1 MYLPSFPQYS
11 TDFSTKA
18 NSVSTSQ
25 TKFSELKLNISKK
38 DLTSEFNLDLA
49 FGSAV
54 AFLLA
59 VIAFLLVV
67 IWLQRAKIR
76 RLMAFFHG
84 RPIPPH
90 EDERHL
96 LPVNEN
102 ESFHDAENIQFQNQI
117 QNNEANNANIA
128 NQIQIQNNEANNGNI
143 ANQNQ
148 NVNNQVAHQNQEVL
162 NVINPEIVH
171 QNQNVTEVV
180 QIIFPSI
187 VPGFRNVTALR
198 AFQKSQRDALKE
210 YQIRQANV
218 FNETIQNAQN

>member
-11 TDFSTKA
+11 TDSSTEA

-54 AFLLA
+54 AFLLL
-59 VIAFLLVV
+59 VIAFLLIV

-96 LPVNEN
+96 LAVNEN
-102 ESFHDAENIQFQNQI
+102 ESFHGAENIVNQNQI
-117 QNNEANNANIA
+117 QNNEANNANIV
-128 NQIQIQNNEANNGNI
+128 IQNQVQNNDANNANI
-143 ANQNQ
+143 
-148 NVNNQVAHQNQEVL
+148 VNQNQEVL
-162 NVINPEIVH
+162 NVINPNIVH
-171 QNQNVTEVV
+171 QNQNVTDVV
-180 QIIFPSI
+180 QIIFPSLL
-187 VPGFRNVTALR
+187 PGFRNVTAFK

-210 YQIRQANV
+210 YQIRQINV
-218 FNETIQNAQN
+218 FNDNV

>member
-11 TDFSTKA
+11 TDSSTKA
-18 NSVSTSQ
+18 NSVSTRQ

-54 AFLLA
+54 AFLLL
-59 VIAFLLVV
+59 VIAFLLIV

-96 LPVNEN
+96 LAVNEN
-102 ESFHDAENIQFQNQI
+102 ESFHGAENIVDQNQ
-117 QNNEANNANIA
+117 NNDANNANIV
-128 NQIQIQNNEANNGNI
+128 NQNQVQNNEAINANI
-143 ANQNQ
+143 
-148 NVNNQVAHQNQEVL
+148 VNQNQEVF
-162 NVINPEIVH
+162 NVINPNIVH
-171 QNQNVTEVV
+171 QNQNVTDVV
-180 QIIFPSI
+180 QTIFPSLL
-187 VPGFRNVTALR
+187 PGFRNITAFK
-198 AFQKSQRDALKE
+198 AFQKSQRDAFKE
-210 YQIRQANV
+210 YQVRQINV
-218 FNETIQNAQN
+218 FNDNV

>member
-11 TDFSTKA
+11 TDLSTKA

-49 FGSAV
+49 FGSSV
-54 AFLLA
+54 GFLLL
-59 VIAFLLVV
+59 VIAFLLIV

-84 RPIPPH
+84 RPIPLH

-96 LPVNEN
+96 LAVNEN
-102 ESFHDAENIQFQNQI
+102 ESFNDAENIVNQNQI
-117 QNNEANNANIA
+117 QNNEANNANIV
-128 NQIQIQNNEANNGNI
+128 NQNQVQNNEANNANI
-143 ANQNQ
+143 VNQNQ
-148 NVNNQVAHQNQEVL
+148 NVNNQIQEVL
-162 NVINPEIVH
+162 NVKNPNIVH
-171 QNQNVTEVV
+171 QNQNVTDVV

-187 VPGFRNVTALR
+187 LPGFRNITALK

-210 YQIRQANV
+210 YQIRQINV
-218 FNETIQNAQN
+218 FNDPV

>member
-1 MYLPSFPQYS
+1 
-11 TDFSTKA
+11 
-18 NSVSTSQ
+18 
-25 TKFSELKLNISKK
+25 
-38 DLTSEFNLDLA
+38 
-49 FGSAV
+49 
-54 AFLLA
+54 
-59 VIAFLLVV
+59 
-67 IWLQRAKIR
+67 
-76 RLMAFFHG
+76 MAFFHG

-117 QNNEANNANIA
+117 QNNEANN
-128 NQIQIQNNEANNGNI
+128 GNI

-148 NVNNQVAHQNQEVL
+148 NVNNQVALQNQVVL
-162 NVINPEIVH
+162 NVLNPEIVH

-187 VPGFRNVTALR
+187 LPGFRNVNVLR
-198 AFQKSQRDALKE
+198 AYQKSQRDALKE

-218 FNETIQNAQN
+218 FNEFEICLIVVS